1 MREPS
6 GQKVLIVDDDDAS
19 AELVSVY
26 LSPTYEVQTAPNTK
40 VALQRFEDF
49 RPDLVILD
57 LRLGEGRDGVDVF
70 NELRRRLGKVPTVI
84 LLSGS
89 DEAEGV
95 ARKLKVPMLTKP
107 VNRRA
112 LRNMVRRVL
121 EDTGRP
127 PMWFDVVGPG
137 VIVTAVVEGVLRRGT
152 VSEVREGLVHFHDSR
167 GTEFIAPRDQVFVE
181 P

>member
-1 MREPS
+1 MPERT
-6 GQKVLIVDDDDAS
+6 GQKVLVVDDDDAS
-19 AELVSVY
+19 AELVGVY
-26 LSPTYEVQTAPNTK
+26 LSPTYEVQTATNSAT
-40 VALQRFEDF
+40 ALLRFERF

-57 LRLGEGRDGVDVF
+57 LRLGAGRDGVDVF
-70 NELRRRLGKVPTVI
+70 NELRRRLGKPPTMI

-89 DEAEGV
+89 DEAERV
-95 ARKLKVPMLTKP
+95 ARTLRVPMLTKP

-121 EDTGRP
+121 GDTGRP

-137 VIVTAVVEGVLRRGT
+137 VIVSAVVDGVLRRGT
-152 VSEVREGLVHFHDSR
+152 VFEVREGLVHFRDSR
-167 GTEFIAPRDQVFVE
+167 GAEFIAPRDQVFVE